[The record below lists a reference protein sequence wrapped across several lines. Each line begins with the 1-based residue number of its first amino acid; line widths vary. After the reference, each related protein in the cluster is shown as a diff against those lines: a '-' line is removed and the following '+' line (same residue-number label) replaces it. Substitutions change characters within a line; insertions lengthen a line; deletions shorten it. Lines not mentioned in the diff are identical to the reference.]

1 MIVEETNE
9 SETRAAAARA
19 PVHVSRKYIRILIDM
34 HARDERGLPT
44 RDRNRPLQQRAKV
57 RHAKRDAAREAG
69 GGRGGG
75 GNAFTTDHPNNSYSI
90 VCADIHKSDVWITYT
105 YNRPIVF
112 FSFFFFRSQ
121 TLGDNIGSGVM
132 IRAKA
137 DLAELLKYR
146 ASSRG

>member
-1 MIVEETNE
+1 MPPPLARPSMYHENISGSLLICMRVTREAFRREIETGRCNNVRKCG
-9 SETRAAAARA
+9 TRN
-19 PVHVSRKYIRILIDM
+19 
-34 HARDERGLPT
+34 GT
-44 RDRNRPLQQRAKV
+44 R
-57 RHAKRDAAREAG
+57 REAG

-112 FSFFFFRSQ
+112 FSFFFRSQ